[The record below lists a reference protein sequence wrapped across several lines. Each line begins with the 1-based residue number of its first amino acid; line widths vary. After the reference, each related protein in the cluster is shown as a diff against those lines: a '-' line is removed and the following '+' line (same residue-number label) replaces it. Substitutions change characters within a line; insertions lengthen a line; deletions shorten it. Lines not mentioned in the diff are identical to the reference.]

1 MKILFIISCV
11 LLYLILGRLYVELIF
26 LQNVGNPK
34 DYNDLYHG
42 LKVLLRIDGCKA
54 IDDKE
59 WINCEKEYG
68 KSWVVIWVEIAVCLW
83 SLIFI
88 VIILVDMKSTLMQLI
103 NFLK

>member
-26 LQNVGNPK
+26 LQNLGNPK

-42 LKVLLRIDGCKA
+42 LMVALRIEGSKF
-54 IDDKE
+54 IDDEE

-68 KSWVVIWVEIAVCLW
+68 KLWVIIWVEFSVCLW

-88 VIILVDMKSTLMQLI
+88 VFIFQDMKSTLIQLI